1 MINLED
7 GERIINAIKAYFKE
21 NFDEGTHGAGQFHE
35 ARWAQPDW
43 AFEFSVQYLI
53 GQKRFEVVEELV
65 SQINEEG
72 NVSEGI
78 LADVGLI
85 DLAFGN
91 FAKGLDRLMMA
102 EDATEPFYVGLVN
115 LKMGNKQSAAR
126 ELVKAIS
133 NYT

>member
-1 MINLED
+1 MPLKLTLKKTLT
-7 GERIINAIKAYFKE
+7 R
-21 NFDEGTHGAGQFHE
+21 
-35 ARWAQPDW
+35 PDW

-78 LADVGLI
+78 LVDVGLI
-85 DLAFGN
+85 DLARGN

-102 EDATEPFYVGLVN
+102 EDAAEPFYVGLVN

-133 NYT
+133 GYP